1 MLKTL
6 YVTNVPSPYRV
17 SFLELL
23 GRRTDLTVLYERKTA
38 NDRDNRW
45 WTAEDTHHYQEVCLK
60 GLPIRADSSLSRGI
74 VSHLHLHAYDRI
86 LLCNYS
92 SPSVMLAIRYLRRLG
107 IPFGI
112 ICDGILPKPEE
123 KDGWKLRLKRSL
135 VSAADFWLSS
145 GPVTTEELVRI
156 GAVRDRIF
164 RYPLSSVSESDL
176 REAARC
182 DRASAKRSLGLEG
195 KTVLLYVGRFIPC
208 KGLDVLIHAFAQLKS
223 SHPELALLMVG
234 GTAGELTSL
243 GVESLPQDVHC
254 VGFQRP
260 DALRRF
266 YAAGDLLVFPTRG
279 DSWGLVVNEAFAYG
293 LPVVTTDRCVAG
305 LTLVQD
311 GVTGA
316 IVPPDDP
323 VALCGGILRGL
334 GCVNV
339 PEIRAVAAE
348 YTIEAMAG
356 RTAEILESLS

>member
-86 LLCNYS
+86 LLSNYS

-164 RYPLSSVSESDL
+164 RYPFSSISESDL

-182 DRASAKRSLGLEG
+182 DRASAKRFLGLEG

-208 KGLDVLIHAFAQLKS
+208 KGLDVLIPAFAQLKS

-234 GTAGELTSL
+234 GTAGELTYDTGGSAESVRAL
-243 GVESLPQDVHC
+243 GGIVT
-254 VGFQRP
+254 RK
-260 DALRRF
+260 
-266 YAAGDLLVFPTRG
+266 GDLDAVLQLIQTH
-279 DSWGLVVNEAFAYG
+279 AYRP
-293 LPVVTTDRCVAG
+293 LS
-305 LTLVQD
+305 
-311 GVTGA
+311 
-316 IVPPDDP
+316 
-323 VALCGGILRGL
+323 
-334 GCVNV
+334 
-339 PEIRAVAAE
+339 EAE
-348 YTIEAMAG
+348 YSFAQKQFDCQTTVQAY
-356 RTAEILESLS
+356 LSLYR

>member
-86 LLCNYS
+86 LLSNYS

-164 RYPLSSVSESDL
+164 RYPFSSVSESDL

-208 KGLDVLIHAFAQLKS
+208 KGLDVLIPAFAQLKS

-234 GTAGELTSL
+234 GTAGELTYDTGGSAESVRAL
-243 GVESLPQDVHC
+243 GGIVT
-254 VGFQRP
+254 RK
-260 DALRRF
+260 
-266 YAAGDLLVFPTRG
+266 GDLDAVLQLIQTH
-279 DSWGLVVNEAFAYG
+279 AYRP
-293 LPVVTTDRCVAG
+293 LS
-305 LTLVQD
+305 
-311 GVTGA
+311 
-316 IVPPDDP
+316 
-323 VALCGGILRGL
+323 
-334 GCVNV
+334 
-339 PEIRAVAAE
+339 EAE
-348 YTIEAMAG
+348 YSFAQKQFDCQTTVQAY
-356 RTAEILESLS
+356 LSLYR

>member
-234 GTAGELTSL
+234 GTAGELTYDTGGSAESVRAL
-243 GVESLPQDVHC
+243 GGIVT
-254 VGFQRP
+254 RK
-260 DALRRF
+260 
-266 YAAGDLLVFPTRG
+266 GDLDAVLQLIQTH
-279 DSWGLVVNEAFAYG
+279 AYRP
-293 LPVVTTDRCVAG
+293 LS
-305 LTLVQD
+305 
-311 GVTGA
+311 
-316 IVPPDDP
+316 
-323 VALCGGILRGL
+323 
-334 GCVNV
+334 
-339 PEIRAVAAE
+339 EAE
-348 YTIEAMAG
+348 YSFAQKQFDCQTTVQAY
-356 RTAEILESLS
+356 LSLYR